1 MSMSKLRGCAY
12 AAIAAFALASPLT
25 SPANA
30 NQGNGAA
37 AYSYQPAVHTAR
49 PMPAPPKAVA
59 VPQTTLS
66 WPEGSP
72 DYHGA
77 NGG

>member
-1 MSMSKLRGCAY
+1 MSKFRSSAY
-12 AAIAAFALASPLT
+12 AAVVAIAFSSPLIV
-25 SPANA
+25 PAA
-30 NQGNGAA
+30 AKQGNA
-37 AYSYQPAVHTAR
+37 STVNVYQPANVAR
-49 PMPAPPKAVA
+49 PMPAPPKTFA

-72 DYHGA
+72 DYHGS

>member
-1 MSMSKLRGCAY
+1 MSKLRGCAY
-12 AAIAAFALASPLT
+12 AAIAVVALAAALT
-25 SPANA
+25 SPAEA

-37 AYSYQPAVHTAR
+37 AYSYQPAAHIAR
-49 PMPAPPKAVA
+49 PMPAPSRALM
-59 VPQTTLS
+59 VPQTATF
-66 WPEGSP
+66 PEGSP

>member
-1 MSMSKLRGCAY
+1 MSKLRGCAY
-12 AAIAAFALASPLT
+12 AAIAAFALAAPLT

-37 AYSYQPAVHTAR
+37 AYSYQPAVHAAR
-49 PMPAPPKAVA
+49 PMPAPSRAVT
-59 VPQTTLS
+59 VPQTATF
-66 WPEGSP
+66 PEGSP

>member
-1 MSMSKLRGCAY
+1 MSKLRGCAY
-12 AAIAAFALASPLT
+12 AAIAAIALASLA
-25 SPANA
+25 SPADA
-30 NQGNGAA
+30 KQGNASA
-37 AYSYQPAVHTAR
+37 VNFYQSERYAR

>member
-1 MSMSKLRGCAY
+1 MSKFRGCAY
-12 AAIAAFALASPLT
+12 AAIAAFALASALA
-25 SPANA
+25 SPADA
-30 NQGNGAA
+30 NQGNGVA

-49 PMPAPPKAVA
+49 PMPAPSRAVT
-59 VPQTTLS
+59 VPQTATF
-66 WPEGSP
+66 PEGSP

>member
-1 MSMSKLRGCAY
+1 MFKLRGNAY
-12 AAIAAFALASPLT
+12 AVIAAIAFSSPLASA
-25 SPANA
+25 ANA

-37 AYSYQPAVHTAR
+37 AYSYQPAAHTAR
-49 PMPAPPKAVA
+49 PMPAPSRTVI
-59 VPQTTLS
+59 VPQTATF
-66 WPEGSP
+66 PEGSP